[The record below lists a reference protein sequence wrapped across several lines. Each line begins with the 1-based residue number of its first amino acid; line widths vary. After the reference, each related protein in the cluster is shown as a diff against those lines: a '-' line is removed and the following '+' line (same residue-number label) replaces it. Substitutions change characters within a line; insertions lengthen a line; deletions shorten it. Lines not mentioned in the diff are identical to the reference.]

1 MKKDHIIV
9 LVEDLHHKFD
19 RLVEVVQGIKEQ
31 LDTKAD
37 KDDITR
43 INERLDVHELG
54 QKNIIIEQKRMCTEQ
69 ERMRVEQESMR
80 TEQKRMRIEQNR
92 LATEQTRLAD
102 NLQALNSRVVTL
114 EVAQ

>member
-54 QKNIIIEQKRMCTEQ
+54 QKNIIIEQKRM
-69 ERMRVEQESMR
+69 
-80 TEQKRMRIEQNR
+80 RIEQNR